1 MDSLVVWVQSLDLTQ
16 EDGDEVEECG
26 VSERDVLP

>member
-1 MDSLVVWVQSLDLTQ
+1 MDSLLVWVQSLDLNG

-26 VSERDVLP
+26 VSEGDVSP